1 MAQASR
7 KRLQQEMTMSL
18 EYANLQ
24 DPAMQGAGVPAGR
37 EPQKP
42 TGLRLPQGTVVV
54 SADTHWEM
62 DEDVFV
68 NEFPE
73 HLKAFAP
80 RVWMDKF
87 WHIAVDGKVAFG
99 DVDIVSDLPSG
110 LWDLNVR
117 AQHMDTEGVQK
128 EINFPQTIMGFIHH
142 PNLEVRE
149 WIYRIYN
156 QYTAK
161 RNARHPGRFNGVAVC
176 SNWWDPGKAR
186 ESLLRIKEQGFKT
199 YMIPISAGKSL
210 DGKDL
215 SYGGPEMDAFWDAAD
230 EVGLPVNFHIGEN
243 IKFESR
249 GALGSLTLQHV
260 APFRKPLG
268 QLIFGGVFDRHPD
281 LKVVFTEG
289 GISWIPTALQD
300 AEMIYDCY
308 DAMLQP
314 ALAHRPSYYW
324 HNNCYGTFQNDLLGL
339 KLLEYIGIDRIMWA
353 TDYPHAESS
362 FGYTWNSM
370 KSVVDATS
378 PDDARKILGGTALKL
393 YKLS

>member
-1 MAQASR
+1 M
-7 KRLQQEMTMSL
+7 KTLQESVVGL

-24 DPAMQGAGVPAGR
+24 DPAMKGAGVPSAR
-37 EPQKP
+37 RPQQS
-42 TGLRLPQGTVVV
+42 TGLKLPQGTVVV

-62 DEDVFV
+62 DEDVFI

-73 HLKAFAP
+73 HLKALAP

-87 WHIAVDGKVAFG
+87 WHIAVGGKVAFG
-99 DVDIVSDLPSG
+99 DVDIVSDLPAG

-117 AQHMDTEGVQK
+117 VEHMDIEGVQK

-156 QYTAK
+156 EYTAK
-161 RNARHPGRFNGVAVC
+161 RNARNPGRFNGVAVC
-176 SNWWDPGKAR
+176 SNWWDPRKAR
-186 ESLLRIKEQGFKT
+186 ESLLRIKELGFKT
-199 YMIPISAGKSL
+199 YMVPISAGKSL
-210 DGKDL
+210 EGKDI

-249 GALGSLTLQHV
+249 GAFGSLTLQHV

-268 QLIFGGVFDRHPD
+268 QLIFGGVFDRHPN

-300 AEMIYDCY
+300 AEMIYDSY
-308 DAMLQP
+308 DTMLQP
-314 ALAHRPSYYW
+314 ALKHRPSYYW

-339 KLLEYIGIDRIMWA
+339 KLLEYIGVDRIMWA

-362 FGYTWNSM
+362 FGYTWSSM
-370 KSVVDATS
+370 KSIVDATS
-378 PDDARKILGGTALKL
+378 PDDARKILGGTALEL